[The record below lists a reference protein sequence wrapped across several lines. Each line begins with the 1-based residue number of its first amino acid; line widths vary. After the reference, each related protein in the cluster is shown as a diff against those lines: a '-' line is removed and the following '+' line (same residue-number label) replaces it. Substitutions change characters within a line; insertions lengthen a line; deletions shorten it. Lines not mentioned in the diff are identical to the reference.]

1 MQPWCCVNNSGMAL
15 HENDAMNF
23 YSLCGTR
30 LLQTIHGAPQRIYA
44 APQTIHCAA
53 QVELHKIY
61 RQNHSTI
68 VYLSIVA

>member
-1 MQPWCCVNNSGMAL
+1 MAL
-15 HENDAMNF
+15 CENDAMKF

-30 LLQTIHGAPQRIYA
+30 LLQAIHGTPQRIYA

-53 QVELHKIY
+53 QVELRKIY